1 VWISWQIYK
10 NIGAEIK
17 MKIEDKI
24 GKTMGHV
31 KYVGRD
37 KNGKIEYQHEHNFPI
52 EHNTVCD
59 LYYDLIA
66 DRIAGGT
73 DTLLTHGHCGTG
85 TGQGPTDTNLA
96 AHCDEA
102 RTAVDSSTQGAGA
115 DAHKVVVVT
124 TFGAGV
130 CTANL
135 QECGLF
141 SAEAQA
147 TADMK
152 LYDNSLSYDKSA
164 GSSLEMTWTIIHAN
178 A

>member
-1 VWISWQIYK
+1 
-10 NIGAEIK
+10 
-17 MKIEDKI
+17 MKLNARARA
-24 GKTMGHV
+24 MGHV
-31 KYVGRD
+31 KYIGRD
-37 KNGKIEYQHEHNFPI
+37 ETGKIVYQHEHDFPK

-73 DTLLTHGHCGTG
+73 DVLLTHGHCGTG
-85 TGQGPTDTNLA
+85 SGQGATDTNLA
-96 AHCDEA
+96 VYCAEA
-102 RTAVDSSTQGAGA
+102 RTAVDSSTQGEGA
-115 DAHKVVVVT
+115 DLHKVVVVV

-130 CTANL
+130 CTGNL

-152 LYDNSLSYDKSA
+152 LYDDSLSWDKPA
-164 GSSLEMTWTIIHAN
+164 GGTLELTWTITHSN
-178 A
+178 